1 MHPFLLNIPQLYT
14 HTCTARVYT
23 AFLLSPRLPQPTKL
37 NQADEVVNYLA
48 IEPLERRSEVQ
59 LKVTSAAGQR
69 AVVVIPEDNSV
80 EGQNMVS
87 IYT

>member
-1 MHPFLLNIPQLYT
+1 M
-14 HTCTARVYT
+14 YT